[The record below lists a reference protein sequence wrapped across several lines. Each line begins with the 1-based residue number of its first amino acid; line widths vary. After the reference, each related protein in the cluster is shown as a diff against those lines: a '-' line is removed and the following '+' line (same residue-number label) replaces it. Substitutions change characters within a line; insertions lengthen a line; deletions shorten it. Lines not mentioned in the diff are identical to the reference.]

1 VRSTR
6 HGGVS
11 VQSDYHAGQLPPC
24 PHGLGYF
31 ALIAVDTLDYRHTE
45 LSSEQWQRVA
55 DAYLRYR
62 AAIRD
67 AYGEFTQPGMPD
79 GPR

>member
-1 VRSTR
+1 MQPDNQIGRP
-6 HGGVS
+6 
-11 VQSDYHAGQLPPC
+11 APC

-31 ALIAVDTLDYRHTE
+31 ALIAVDTINPKHTE
-45 LSSEQWQRVA
+45 MPFDQWQRVA

-62 AAIRD
+62 TVIRD